1 MNLGSESETV
11 EFKKSTG
18 EHKEAL
24 QAISAMLNKHGR
36 GELYFGVKDNGD
48 VIGQDVSDATLRQM
62 TSWVS
67 DKIEPAVFPTVECL
81 DADDG
86 LRYIKIAFS
95 GADAPYSAD
104 GRYFTRV
111 GTSNKAL
118 SASELSAMVVKRE
131 RARTRGTR
139 CRPAGP
145 SPTPT
150 SRRCVTSSRAAAG
163 PDAWAAGS
171 PAWRTPWQG
180 STSSRPTAA

>member
-1 MNLGSESETV
+1 
-11 EFKKSTG
+11 
-18 EHKEAL
+18 
-24 QAISAMLNKHGR
+24 
-36 GELYFGVKDNGD
+36 
-48 VIGQDVSDATLRQM
+48 M

-131 RARTRGTR
+131 RARSPWDSR
-139 CRPAGP
+139 RPAGP
-145 SPTPT
+145 SPTPDEPGG
-150 SRRCVTSSRAAAG
+150 A
-163 PDAWAAGS
+163 
-171 PAWRTPWQG
+171 
-180 STSSRPTAA
+180 

>member
-11 EFKKSTG
+11 EFKKSTD

-24 QAISAMLNKHGR
+24 QAVSGMLNKHGH
-36 GELYFGVKDNGD
+36 GTLYFGVRDDGI
-48 VIGQDVSDATLRQM
+48 VVGQDVSDATLRQVA
-62 TSWVS
+62 SWVS
-67 DKIEPAVFPTVECL
+67 DKVEPAVFPTVERL
-81 DADDG
+81 DADGG
-86 LRYIKIAFS
+86 LGYIRVAFS

-118 SASELSAMVVKRE
+118 SASELSVMVIKRE
-131 RARTRGTR
+131 RAAPGTR

-150 SRRCVTSSRAAAG
+150 SRRCAISSSAAAG
-163 PDAWAAGS
+163 PDASPAGS
-171 PAWRTPWQG
+171 PAWRTP
-180 STSSRPTAA
+180 